1 MDIDKLEGRE
11 LDRRIAEHLGYQDMQ
26 TSPDPDTLLYTCKV
40 NASTGE
46 RYTLYPDVPHWH
58 RDIAAAW
65 GLVEEIRK
73 ERDMFYEMG
82 CDAAGHYCVFIPRV
96 DTLAWPMGG
105 GDSLPTAI
113 ARAYLKAKESQ

>member
-1 MDIDKLEGRE
+1 MDIDELEGRE

-65 GLVEEIRK
+65 GLVE
-73 ERDMFYEMG
+73 DMVEGLTGVQLENYGAWRCVLTDCVWGEVIAEAT
-82 CDAAGHYCVFIPRV
+82 AA
-96 DTLAWPMGG
+96 
-105 GDSLPTAI
+105 PTAI

>member
-65 GLVEEIRK
+65 ELVKEMAAMPAMEISISNQCEWDCTCTRP
-73 ERDMFYEMG
+73 
-82 CDAAGHYCVFIPRV
+82 AGSEAYARGTSGPE
-96 DTLAWPMGG
+96 
-105 GDSLPTAI
+105 AI
-113 ARAYLKAKESQ
+113 SRCYLKLKAKESQ